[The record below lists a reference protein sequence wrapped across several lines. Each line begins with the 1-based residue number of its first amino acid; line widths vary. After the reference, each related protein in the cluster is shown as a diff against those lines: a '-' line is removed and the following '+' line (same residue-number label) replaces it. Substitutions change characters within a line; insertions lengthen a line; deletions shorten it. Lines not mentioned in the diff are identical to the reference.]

1 VVISNRLA
9 WLAAFA
15 LFSAPAGVL
24 AQGRPI
30 GLSDHTGGRDHA
42 LELELDAS
50 IVGEDGPGEGQHT
63 TLLPKVYGSFGLSD
77 DLELEVEIPSVFYDY
92 SPDNDDG
99 VADGNSTL
107 LIGNPSLA
115 LFYADRSPRSFAR
128 IGGGIALPLLD
139 VDDFTDVGAVIAAAA
154 TRGLMDLWL
163 YLPDRLS
170 LIVPAQVQMRASSI
184 VLGADGALALLIPTG
199 DNDEAEAELMLQL
212 GGLIGV
218 ALGDATLGMRV
229 QVATMLT
236 EDDGDNTQASL
247 MPFIQADLDGGAFVH
262 GGVLLNLD
270 APYGVLGDDG
280 ADVWALRIG
289 GGARF

>member
-15 LFSAPAGVL
+15 LLSAPLTVL

-30 GLSDHTGGRDHA
+30 GLKDHTGGRDHA
-42 LELELDAS
+42 LELELDVS
-50 IVGEDGPGEGQHT
+50 IIGEDGPGAEQHT

-92 SPDNDDG
+92 SSDDDEYAVQG
-99 VADGNSTL
+99 DSTL
-107 LIGNPSLA
+107 LIGNPYLA
-115 LFYADRSPRSFAR
+115 LFYADRSARSFAR
-128 IGGGIALPLLD
+128 IGGGIALPVLD
-139 VDDFTDVGAVIAAAA
+139 ADYGTDTSAVIAAVA
-154 TRGLMDLWL
+154 TRGYMDMWL
-163 YLPDRLS
+163 YVPRRLS
-170 LIVPAQVQMRASSI
+170 LVLPAQVQMQASSI
-184 VLGADGALALLIPTG
+184 VLGADGALALMIPTG
-199 DNDEAEAELMLQL
+199 DDEAETEMTLQL

-229 QVATMLT
+229 QVATLLT
-236 EDDGDNTQASL
+236 EDDGDATQASL

-262 GGVLLNLD
+262 GGLLLNID
-270 APYGVLGDDG
+270 APYGVLDD
-280 ADVWALRIG
+280 AEPDVWAIRVG